1 MDLYT
6 KRRWSPLQ
14 TVKYS
19 RAEDTPASVA
29 RADSLERRAE
39 KLLGETTD
47 GDESAASVAEQLD
60 RVHEVTAA
68 LIAAAKR
75 TIGAD
80 TINLPRLTDRQK
92 EILAMLA
99 ADKRPEQIAAE
110 LYLSRRTVE
119 WHIGNLREIFGEC
132 TYHGVVR
139 AASTM
144 GLV

>member
-19 RAEDTPASVA
+19 RAEDTPASVS
-29 RADSLERRAE
+29 RADSLERRLE
-39 KLLGETTD
+39 KLLGEAID
-47 GDESAASVAEQLD
+47 GDESSASVAEQLD
-60 RVHEVTAA
+60 RVNEVTAA

-75 TIGAD
+75 TVSAD
-80 TINLPRLTDRQK
+80 TTELPRLTSRQK
-92 EILAMLA
+92 EILALLA
-99 ADKRPEQIAAE
+99 ADKRPDQIAAE

-132 TYHGVVR
+132 TYHGVVK
-139 AASTM
+139 AASTI